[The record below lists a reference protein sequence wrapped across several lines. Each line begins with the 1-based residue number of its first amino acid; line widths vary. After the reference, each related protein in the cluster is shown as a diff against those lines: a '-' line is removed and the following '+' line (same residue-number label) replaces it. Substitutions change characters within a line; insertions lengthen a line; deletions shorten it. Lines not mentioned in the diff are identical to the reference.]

1 MKYITFSL
9 ITLGILLIFSCGQAE
24 EQEVTAT
31 EPIKEVT
38 SQEKNTNDKN
48 QMHFNISFQLE
59 KVNNEHYNLIAAIDL
74 EGGCFIISPYSP
86 DSILLPFNLSITEN
100 NSLTTD
106 STLIEFPI
114 AKEEYDSI
122 INGQVRYVRE
132 NTTYTQ
138 KIKLNNQDDFEVAG
152 KVTLLIEPSCV
163 PYEIDFVISNKD
175 GELTVIK
182 TKTTS
187 LL

>member
-38 SQEKNTNDKN
+38 SQEKSPNTKN
-48 QMHFNISFQLE
+48 QMLFDISFQLE

-86 DSILLPFNLSITEN
+86 DSILLPFNLSITQN
-100 NSLTTD
+100 NFLTTD

-122 INGQVRYVRE
+122 INGQVKYVR
-132 NTTYTQ
+132 
-138 KIKLNNQDDFEVAG
+138 
-152 KVTLLIEPSCV
+152 
-163 PYEIDFVISNKD
+163 
-175 GELTVIK
+175 
-182 TKTTS
+182 
-187 LL
+187 